1 MEDKKETQTNNFRFM
16 TTETKIAIY
25 DKALT
30 VYGEEA
36 QFEQSIEELA
46 ELILAFQ
53 KFKRISND
61 PDSTQKQA
69 VKVTND
75 IIDELADVQIMI
87 DQMKIV
93 FGYINV
99 EKRIGFK
106 LKRLVKRMNE
116 SDIPFNPNQTEM
128 FK

>member
-1 MEDKKETQTNNFRFM
+1 MK
-16 TTETKIAIY
+16 TETKIAIY
-25 DKALT
+25 DKALAI
-30 VYGEEA
+30 YGEEA

-53 KFKRISND
+53 KFKRVSND

-69 VKVTND
+69 VKATND
-75 IIDELADVQIMI
+75 VIDELADVQIMI
-87 DQMKIV
+87 DQMKMV

-106 LKRLVKRMNE
+106 LRRLVKRMNDSGE
-116 SDIPFNPNQTEM
+116 VFNPNQMRM
-128 FK
+128 FA